1 MVTSHGQ
8 INENAVRMIPF
19 IDLKAQYH
27 SIKPEIDAAI
37 SSVLESSEFILGKE
51 VAAFEEEFARYCRV
65 KHAIGVNSGT
75 SALHLALLAA
85 GIGSGHEVITVPFT
99 FVATVAT
106 ICQVGARPVFV
117 DIEPESLTMNPNA
130 LEAAITD
137 KTKAIVPVHLFG
149 QPADMDPILEI
160 ARRFSLVVI
169 EDAAQAHGAEYKQKR
184 VGSIGHLGCFS
195 FYPTKN
201 LGAYGEGGM
210 IVTDNPQY
218 DRMLRLLRNWGSE
231 RRYFHDIK
239 AFNYR
244 MEGLQGAIL
253 RVKLKYL
260 DAWIEA
266 RRRHAQR
273 YNDLLV
279 DAGVQTPQESTD
291 TRHVYHAY
299 AIRTAGR
306 DELQTALHKGQVGT
320 AIHYPL
326 GLHMQPAYSD
336 LGYREGQFPVTESI
350 AKQILSLP
358 IYAELTPL
366 QQDTVASVLRAH
378 QCNVRQ

>member
-8 INENAVRMIPF
+8 ISENTVRMIPF

-37 SSVLESSEFILGKE
+37 SRVLESSEFVLGKE
-51 VAAFEEEFARYCRV
+51 VAAFEEEFASYCRV
-65 KHAIGVNSGT
+65 KHAVGVNSGT

-85 GIGSGHEVITVPFT
+85 GIGSSHEVITVPFT

-106 ICQVGARPVFV
+106 ICHTGARPVFV
-117 DIEPESLTMNPNA
+117 DIEPESMTMNPNA
-130 LEAAITD
+130 LEAVITD

-184 VGSIGHLGCFS
+184 VGGIGHLGCFS

-218 DRMLRLLRNWGSE
+218 DSMLRLLRNWGSE

-273 YNDLLV
+273 YKDLLV
-279 DAGVQTPQESTD
+279 DAGVQTPQESTG

-306 DELQTALHKGQVGT
+306 DALQTALHKGQVGT

-350 AKQILSLP
+350 AKRILSLP

-366 QQDTVASVLRAH
+366 QQDTVASVLKAH
-378 QCNVRQ
+378 QRNMRQ